1 MSRPQPAA
9 EAETLTAPTVREAM
23 TFGGF
28 KAARLI
34 GGGQGLD
41 RRIEWVRVMETPETG
56 RRLRPGDLLLTTA
69 YPIKDDRKA
78 QIELVATVAEAG
90 GAGVV
95 VKPERYIPDVPAEMA
110 QEADRHSLPL
120 FTIPQEVPW
129 PDLMAPLLERIINA
143 EHWRLKR
150 SMDIHRRFTELVLDG
165 KGIHEICRTLSELLG
180 SAVSV
185 EDTSFHLLAH
195 AGGSGD
201 PHRRETIARHGTP
214 PRVLFD
220 ELLKENA
227 PKAAFSDEPISRS
240 DSDIVT
246 IIYTSGTSG
255 EPKGVCLNVGNLSYM
270 LARTTERLGQ
280 LMSVKGGGSPD
291 RVFHYL
297 PFNFAAS
304 WLLLLSCLTRETTL
318 TLSTDLNK
326 LAEEI
331 RLSSPNYF
339 LNVPTLLERVRRGVE
354 EALSKRAAPIQTL
367 FGKSREAW
375 QRQNT
380 GHASALDKSWL
391 WLARKMI
398 FDKIRERFG
407 RDLRALICG
416 SAPLAPETQQFFLM
430 LRIPVLQAYGLTET
444 TGICTMDDPREPA
457 EPGYVGAAIPGIEMK
472 TGQNEEIL
480 TRGPHIFTGYWNRQE
495 ETARLLRDG
504 WFHTGD
510 QGEMNARGKWRI
522 SGRIKNLIVLNSGH
536 KTAPEPIEE
545 NIARLLPAAQQVV
558 IVGNG
563 RGYLGALIAGSVEAA
578 AVQAALNLVN
588 RELPHYRQV
597 RKFELLG
604 DAFTPES
611 GLLTANGKL
620 RRDAVN
626 KRYAAEINAM
636 YEDKKEREAVS
647 RQHA

>member
-1 MSRPQPAA
+1 MPTFLENIFAQLKRADARVVLREIRGEQFVSATGGELLEMVGQVRTFLRNSGLQPGDRCALLAPNSMQWVAFDLALMAEGIIVVPLYSRQAPGELADMMKDCQPRRLFVSDAVLG
-9 EAETLTAPTVREAM
+9 EAVAQAWREA
-23 TFGGF
+23 
-28 KAARLI
+28 
-34 GGGQGLD
+34 
-41 RRIEWVRVMETPETG
+41 
-56 RRLRPGDLLLTTA
+56 
-69 YPIKDDRKA
+69 
-78 QIELVATVAEAG
+78 
-90 GAGVV
+90 
-95 VKPERYIPDVPAEMA
+95 
-110 QEADRHSLPL
+110 
-120 FTIPQEVPW
+120 
-129 PDLMAPLLERIINA
+129 
-143 EHWRLKR
+143 
-150 SMDIHRRFTELVLDG
+150 
-165 KGIHEICRTLSELLG
+165 
-180 SAVSV
+180 
-185 EDTSFHLLAH
+185 
-195 AGGSGD
+195 
-201 PHRRETIARHGTP
+201 P

-246 IIYTSGTSG
+246 IIYTSGTLG

-304 WLLLLSCLTRETTL
+304 WLVLLSCLTRETRL

-457 EPGYVGAAIPGIEMK
+457 EPGGLSRVWGRSRCPVGVSRRSRSWDRRRSSGRRWRTSGGRRSPSRRG
-472 TGQNEEIL
+472 GRRVL
-480 TRGPHIFTGYWNRQE
+480 TRRAGRSLRTRPRGH
-495 ETARLLRDG
+495 RL
-504 WFHTGD
+504 
-510 QGEMNARGKWRI
+510 
-522 SGRIKNLIVLNSGH
+522 SGR
-536 KTAPEPIEE
+536 A
-545 NIARLLPAAQQVV
+545 ARD
-558 IVGNG
+558 
-563 RGYLGALIAGSVEAA
+563 RS
-578 AVQAALNLVN
+578 
-588 RELPHYRQV
+588 
-597 RKFELLG
+597 
-604 DAFTPES
+604 T
-611 GLLTANGKL
+611 
-620 RRDAVN
+620 
-626 KRYAAEINAM
+626 
-636 YEDKKEREAVS
+636 
-647 RQHA
+647 